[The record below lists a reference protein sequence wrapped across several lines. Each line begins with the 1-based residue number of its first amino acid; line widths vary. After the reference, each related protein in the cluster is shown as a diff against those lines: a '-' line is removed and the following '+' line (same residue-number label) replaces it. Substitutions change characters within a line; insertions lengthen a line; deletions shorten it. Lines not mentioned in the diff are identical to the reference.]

1 MTRKIFRSILAVAST
16 IFLLSL
22 LLILG
27 CLYRYFGSV
36 AQKQMEDELSLAA
49 VSVEQNGTAFLK
61 AFSSDRLR
69 LTWIDA
75 DGAVLYDTKNDAET
89 LENHADRAEFQSALR
104 TGEGESSRYST
115 TLLQKTLYRA
125 RRLSDGSVL
134 RVSMS
139 RATVGVLLLGMLQP
153 IVLILFAA
161 LALSGALAYRLS
173 RRIVAPLNE
182 LDLDH
187 PLQNDTYEELAPLLD
202 RLHRQHAQI
211 DRQLRQLQQR
221 TEEFEQ
227 ITDSLQE
234 GLVLLAPDKTVL
246 SLNPTARRLFSAE
259 DDCVGKS
266 FLTLDRT
273 PALTRAIENALQ
285 AGHSEITV
293 RRADRIWQLDLS
305 RIDPAD
311 ADSDPNGASGLV
323 LLAFDITEKETA
335 QQRRREFTANVSH
348 ELKTPL
354 QGIIGSAELIE
365 TGLARPEDIPRF
377 VGQIRAE
384 AQRLVSLIND
394 IIRLSQLDEGDALP
408 SETVDLLPLAREVAD
423 NLQSEADA
431 HRVTLSVT
439 GDSACIRGIPRLLY
453 EILYNLCDNAIRY
466 NVENGRVSL
475 QVCADAD
482 RAVVT
487 VTDTGIGI
495 SPEEHERIFER
506 FYRVDKSHSKSSGG
520 TGLGLSIVKHAV
532 LYHHG
537 TLSLQSA
544 PGQGTR
550 VTVTFPRE
558 TPLQ

>member
-1 MTRKIFRSILAVAST
+1 MTRKIFRSILAVAGT

-49 VSVEQNGTAFLK
+49 VSVEQNGTSFLK

-89 LENHADRAEFQSALR
+89 LENHADRAEIQSALR
-104 TGEGESSRYST
+104 TGEGESSRYSA

-187 PLQNDTYEELAPLLD
+187 PLQNDAYEELAPLLD

-311 ADSDPNGASGLV
+311 ADSDPSGASGLV

-377 VGQIRAE
+377 VSQIRAE

-394 IIRLSQLDEGDALP
+394 IIRLSQLDEGDTLP
-408 SETVDLLPLAREVAD
+408 SETVDLLPLAREVAGD
-423 NLQSEADA
+423 LQSEADA
-431 HRVTLSVT
+431 HRVSLSVT
-439 GDSACIRGIPRLLY
+439 GDSACIRGVPRLLY

-495 SPEEHERIFER
+495 APEEHERIFER
-506 FYRVDKSHSKSSGG
+506 FYRVDKSQSKSSGG

-532 LYHHG
+532 LYHRG

-544 PGQGTR
+544 PGQGTC

-558 TPLQ
+558 APSQ

>member
-1 MTRKIFRSILAVAST
+1 MTRKIFRSILAVAGT

-89 LENHADRAEFQSALR
+89 LENHADRAEIQSALR
-104 TGEGESSRYST
+104 TGEGESSRYSA

-187 PLQNDTYEELAPLLD
+187 PLQNDAYEELAPLLD

-311 ADSDPNGASGLV
+311 ADSDPSGASGLV

-365 TGLARPEDIPRF
+365 TGLARPEDLPRF

-394 IIRLSQLDEGDALP
+394 IIRLSQLDEGDTLP
-408 SETVDLLPLAREVAD
+408 SETVDLLPLAREVAGD
-423 NLQSEADA
+423 LQSEADA

-439 GDSACIRGIPRLLY
+439 GDSACIRGVPRLLY

-475 QVCADAD
+475 RVCADAD

-495 SPEEHERIFER
+495 APEEHERIFER

-532 LYHHG
+532 LYHRG

-544 PGQGTR
+544 PGQGTC

-558 TPLQ
+558 TPSQ